1 MRSDAMKVEMELHPP
16 PPMPASALPRIII
29 ALDLAN
35 PQDRLPTP
43 NSIKQ
48 KRKPERRPKTSVSF
62 PLNGCV
68 VVRAMRYAEPSHDM
82 MANEWNSDAIVED
95 NVEVI
100 VLSGCGKKQG
110 EWYGKQ
116 ATYPKPPTKIQAR

>member
-1 MRSDAMKVEMELHPP
+1 
-16 PPMPASALPRIII
+16 MPASALPRIII

-43 NSIKQ
+43 RSMKQ

-62 PLNGCV
+62 PFNGCV
-68 VVRAMRYAEPSHDM
+68 VVRAVSYAEPSHEM
-82 MANEWNSDAIVED
+82 MANEWNSDAIGGD

-100 VLSGCGKKQG
+100 VLSGCGKKRG

-116 ATYPKPPTKIQAR
+116 ATYPKPPTKIPAR